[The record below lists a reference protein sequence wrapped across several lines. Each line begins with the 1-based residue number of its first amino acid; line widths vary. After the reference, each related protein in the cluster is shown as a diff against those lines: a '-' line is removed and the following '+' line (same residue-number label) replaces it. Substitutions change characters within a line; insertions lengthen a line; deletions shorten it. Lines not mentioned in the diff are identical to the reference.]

1 MPHNRSDQEHVAII
15 GMSCRFPGGA
25 NSPEEF
31 WRLLVEGRDAIGDI
45 PASRWDRRACYDPDG
60 SAPGKMYTMRGGFLD
75 APVDRFAPAFFSI
88 SPKEAADMDP
98 QQRILLELAW
108 EALEDAGIVPA
119 SLRGGGTGVFVGV
132 SSNDYA
138 DISIHGNIERVTSY
152 SLTGSCY
159 SALAGRISFVF
170 GLQGPSMA
178 IDTACSSSLVAI
190 DSACAALRLGR
201 TGLALAGGFNL
212 MLSPDMQICLTKLQA
227 LSPEGLCRSFDAAA
241 GGYARSEGG
250 ALVVLKRL
258 PEALADGDRILGVI
272 RGSCVNQDGESTG
285 ISAPNGASQEQVIRA
300 ALAEAGAVPGDI
312 AYIEAHGTGTRVG
325 DRTELTAIGEVM
337 APARGPDDPVLVGSV
352 KSNIG
357 HLEAASGIAG
367 LLKVVLAM
375 RHGLIPG
382 DLHFHTPNPNV
393 DWARYPIRVVAAN
406 TPWPRGP
413 RPRLAGV
420 SSFGFVGTNAHL
432 ILEEPPLAGPQ
443 AADGP
448 AAEVP
453 GVLPLS
459 ARGPED
465 LRRLARRYAE
475 FLKAGAGG
483 ASLADI
489 CRTAG
494 AGRSHFEHRAAVAA
508 GDLGGLLDGLTDLLE
523 QESFARAGR
532 GPARVAFLYTGQGAQ
547 SVGMGRQLMRA
558 QPVFRRAMEECDAI
572 YRATEDAEGASL
584 LDLLYGDNADAETVN
599 NTRYAQPLLFSVGYA
614 LTELWRSFGVTPAA
628 VAGHSVGEYTAACA
642 AGVFTLRDAL
652 GLVALRG
659 RLMGSAPG
667 EGLMAAVFAP
677 REAVEPLLAAQAG
690 GVSLAAL
697 NAPDNTVISGFA
709 GPMRAV
715 LAELDARGLRC
726 QPLRVS
732 HAFHSPQMDPVL
744 EAFRRA
750 VSAVPLSEP
759 AIPLISNATA
769 AAAGPGLLTDPEY
782 WVRHLRGT
790 VRMAES
796 LRFLQAEGCAALLEL
811 GPRPTLLSFAR
822 ACLDAPQP
830 RLAASMKF
838 RVPDQL
844 ALAEAAGELYQA
856 GASLDWGLFAASG
869 RKAALP
875 TYPFGGQRCWVAGAV
890 GEGAAAA
897 GRPAPAAVG
906 GHPLLGQRIETPAM
920 PGTVLFQM
928 DILRGRHHFF
938 AEHVILGVETAPAA
952 ALLSWVWL
960 AGREVFPGEAFVLE
974 DVTLTQPLI
983 LHDADRLG
991 QILVR
996 EISSRRCAFEFLSRE
1011 TGAGDAA
1018 GPWTT
1023 HCTGVIARGEPQVPA
1038 DAPDLAALEARCS
1051 FRASGAEFYAAMSR
1065 LGYVYG
1071 PRFTGI
1077 EAAAADGADM
1087 LCRWRVAGRD
1097 AGTRDY
1103 WITPGELDVVFQSP
1117 AVALLQDASRS
1128 PGPGLIHIPFYVR
1141 RIAFFRRPEA
1151 GLLRIHTRSEAVARE
1166 GAGSVESSMRVVDDQ
1181 GGLVAAVDGFV
1192 SAAVPRQALLREERR
1207 KQLRRMAYVEDWRP
1221 RVLPSATA
1229 DDRPRAWALFA
1240 EPGPEAEALAGLLA
1254 RHGRVFRLEPG
1265 AEFAELGDGRFRI
1278 DWERPGAFAEALA
1291 RLGLGGGE
1299 RAAVIHMLPGAFPV
1313 LGQAAAADIAAGAG
1327 ARLRS
1332 LFFLTQAVLAA
1343 DFPCRLYCV
1352 TAGGRL
1358 VRDED
1363 CAARPR
1369 SCGAEGFLAVAG
1381 LELPERRVTHIDLS
1395 PEPDGAELAALAAEL
1410 LADGQETRVCLRRG
1424 ERLVARLARWRPGG
1438 EAGGLPLPQ
1447 GPYTLGIG
1455 GGGLDDMRLIPQERR
1470 EPGPGEVEYAI
1481 AASGL
1486 NFKDVLRSL
1495 GELKDSVN
1503 RVGGESA
1510 GVVTRVGPGVDDLR
1524 PGDAVISRDMA
1535 GGGFSSHQTSPRRFL
1550 ARKPDFLSFAE
1561 ASAVPIAFM
1570 TAWHGL
1576 LELAG
1581 LRRGER
1587 VLIHA
1592 AAGGVGLAAV
1602 QIALDAGA
1610 EVFATAGSPR
1620 KRALLASLGVARVF
1634 DSRSLD
1640 FAAEIPAL
1648 TGGTGL
1654 DVVLNSLTGEALR
1667 RSLAL
1672 LGPRGRFIEL
1682 GKREI
1687 LTPAMVRALHPTAAY
1702 HAFDLTDVLAA
1713 SPDARADMFAALM
1726 DKFAAGALKPLP
1738 VRAFPVRQA
1747 PRAFRFMAQALHV
1760 GRVALTHDAVMRA
1773 RELPDGAPLRPDG
1786 TYLIT
1791 GGLGALGLEL
1801 AGWLADHPV
1810 GTIVLAGRRPPSG
1823 AALERIETLRRGGA
1837 DVLAAQCDVS
1847 DAADCA
1853 RLMARID
1860 ALPHPL
1866 RGVIH
1871 AAGVLDDRSIAQM
1884 DWERFAA
1891 VLQPKTQGA
1900 WNLHG
1905 ATRGRLLDFFVLFS
1919 SASCTLG
1926 NRGQANYAAG
1936 NAFMNALA
1944 LHRRAQGLCAASV
1957 CWGPFAE
1964 VGMAAGGSQAGARMA
1979 KSGILGL
1986 RPADGVAALA
1996 GIIGQDLAVP
2006 TIVDMDWRT
2015 FWETLPEDLAAT
2027 FFEDLAASGSAA
2039 LPAAGADR
2047 REGED
2052 SGAASALARVKA
2064 APADG
2069 RPALVLDLVRRLA
2082 GRIMGYTDMN
2092 LVPTDL
2098 SITRMGLDSLM
2109 TMDFRNQVEKRLA
2122 VQLPY
2127 AFLAEHASL
2136 EDIAAR
2142 VVRELPR

>member
-1 MPHNRSDQEHVAII
+1 MPYSRSEEDHVAII
-15 GMSCRFPGGA
+15 GMSCRFPAGA

-31 WRLLVEGRDAIGDI
+31 WRLLVEGRNAIGDI
-45 PASRWDRRACYDPDG
+45 PASRWDRQAYYDPDG
-60 SAPGKMYTMRGGFLD
+60 SAPGKMNTTRGGFLD
-75 APVDRFAPAFFSI
+75 TPVDRFDPAFFSI

-98 QQRILLELAW
+98 QQRILLELTW

-132 SSNDYA
+132 STTDYS
-138 DISIHGNIERVTSY
+138 DISVRCNIDHATSY

-159 SALAGRISFVF
+159 SALAGRISFIF
-170 GLQGPSMA
+170 GLQGPSLA

-212 MLSPDMQICLTKLQA
+212 MLIPDMQICLTKLQA

-241 GGYARSEGG
+241 SGYARSEGG
-250 ALVVLKRL
+250 AIVVLKRL

-272 RGSCVNQDGESTG
+272 RGSFVNQDGESTG
-285 ISAPNGASQEQVIRA
+285 ISAPNGASQVQVIRA
-300 ALAEAGAVPGDI
+300 ALADAGAVPGDI

-337 APARGPDDPVLVGSV
+337 APARGQDDPVLVGSV

-357 HLEAASGIAG
+357 HLEAASGVAG
-367 LLKVVLAM
+367 LIKVVLAL

-406 TPWPRGP
+406 TPWPRGE

-443 AADGP
+443 ATEEP
-448 AAEVP
+448 AAEGP

-465 LRRLARRYAE
+465 LRRLVRRYAE

-483 ASLADI
+483 ATLADI
-489 CRTAG
+489 CRTA
-494 AGRSHFEHRAAVAA
+494 AVGRCHFEQRAAVAA

-523 QESFARAGR
+523 QESFARVGR

-584 LDLLYGDNADAETVN
+584 LELLYGDDADAEKVN

-642 AGVFTLRDAL
+642 AGVFTLQDAL
-652 GLVALRG
+652 RLVALRG

-709 GPMRAV
+709 GPMREV
-715 LAELDARGLRC
+715 LAELDARGLRY
-726 QPLRVS
+726 QQLRVS

-750 VSAVPLSEP
+750 VSAVRLSEP
-759 AIPLISNATA
+759 GIPLISNATA

-782 WVRHLRGT
+782 WVRHLRGP

-822 ACLDAPQP
+822 SCLDAPLP

-856 GASLDWGLFAASG
+856 GASLDWGRFAAPG
-869 RKAALP
+869 RKVALP
-875 TYPFGGQRCWVAGAV
+875 TYPFGGQRCWVAGGA

-897 GRPAPAAVG
+897 GRPGPAVSG
-906 GHPLLGQRIETPAM
+906 GHPLLGQRIESPAM
-920 PGTVLFQM
+920 PETVLFQM

-960 AGREVFPGEAFVLE
+960 AGREIFPGEAFALE
-974 DVTLTQPLI
+974 DVTLAQPLI

-1011 TGAGDAA
+1011 AGAGDAA
-1018 GPWTT
+1018 EPWTT
-1023 HCTGVIARGEPQVPA
+1023 HCTGVIARGEPLAPA
-1038 DAPDLAALEARCS
+1038 DTPDLEALEARCT
-1051 FRASGAEFYAAMSR
+1051 FHASGAEFYAAMTGM
-1065 LGYVYG
+1065 GYVYG
-1071 PRFTGI
+1071 PRFMGI

-1097 AGTRDY
+1097 DGTRDY

-1117 AVALLQDASRS
+1117 AVALLQDASNS
-1128 PGPGLIHIPFYVR
+1128 PGPGLIHVPFYVR
-1141 RIAFFRRPEA
+1141 RIALFRRPEA
-1151 GLLRIHTRSEAVARE
+1151 GLLRIHAHSAAAARE
-1166 GAGSVESSMRVVDDQ
+1166 NAGSVESSMRVVDGQ

-1192 SAAVPRQALLREERR
+1192 SSAVPLQALLREERQ
-1207 KQLRRMAYVEDWRP
+1207 KPLRRMAYVEDWRP
-1221 RVLPSATA
+1221 RALPPAAA
-1229 DDRPRAWALFA
+1229 DDRPRVWALFA

-1254 RHGRVFRLEPG
+1254 PHGRVFRLEPG
-1265 AEFAELGDGRFRI
+1265 AEFAEIGDGRFRI

-1291 RLGLGGGE
+1291 RLGLGRGE

-1332 LFFLTQAVLAA
+1332 LLLLTQAVLAA
-1343 DFPCRLYCV
+1343 DFPGRLYCV
-1352 TAGGRL
+1352 SAGGRS

-1363 CAARPR
+1363 FTARPR

-1395 PEPDGAELAALAAEL
+1395 PEPDGTELAALAAEL
-1410 LADGQETRVCLRRG
+1410 LADGPETRVCLRRG
-1424 ERLVARLARWRPGG
+1424 ERLVARLVRWRPGRD
-1438 EAGGLPLPQ
+1438 GGLALPQ
-1447 GPYTLGIG
+1447 GPYTLEMG
-1455 GGGLDDMRLIPQERR
+1455 GRGLDDLRLIPKARR
-1470 EPGPGEVEYAI
+1470 APGPGEVEFAI
-1481 AASGL
+1481 VASGL
-1486 NFKDVLRSL
+1486 NFKDVLHSL
-1495 GELKDSVN
+1495 GELRDSAN
-1503 RVGGESA
+1503 RSGGESA

-1535 GGGFSSHQTSPRRFL
+1535 GGAFSSYQTSPRRFL
-1550 ARKPDFLSFAE
+1550 ARKPDFLSFPE
-1561 ASAVPIAFM
+1561 AASVPITFM
-1570 TAWHGL
+1570 TAWYGL
-1576 LELAG
+1576 LELAD
-1581 LRRGER
+1581 LKRGER

-1602 QIALDAGA
+1602 QIALDVGA

-1620 KRALLASLGVARVF
+1620 KRALLASLGVPHVF

-1640 FAAEIPAL
+1640 FAAEIPAR
-1648 TGGTGL
+1648 TGGKGL

-1667 RSLAL
+1667 RSLGL
-1672 LGPRGRFIEL
+1672 LGPNGRFIEL
-1682 GKREI
+1682 GKRE
-1687 LTPAMVRALHPTAAY
+1687 LLPPDMVRAQHPTAVY
-1702 HAFDLTDVLAA
+1702 YSFDLTDVLMV

-1726 DKFAAGALKPLP
+1726 DKFATGALKPVP
-1738 VRAFPVRQA
+1738 VQAFPVRQA

-1760 GRVALTHDAVMRA
+1760 GRVALTHDAPMRE
-1773 RELPDGAPLRPDG
+1773 RELTDGTPLRLDG

-1801 AGWLADHPV
+1801 AGWLAAHPV

-1823 AALERIETLRRGGA
+1823 AALERIEALRRDGA
-1837 DVLAAQCDVS
+1837 EVIAAQCDVS

-1884 DWERFAA
+1884 DWDRFAA

-1900 WNLHG
+1900 WNLHL
-1905 ATRGRLLDFFVLFS
+1905 ATRCRLLDFFVLFS

-1979 KSGILGL
+1979 KSGILGI

-1996 GIIGQDLAVP
+1996 GIIGKDLAVP
-2006 TIVDMDWRT
+2006 TIVNMDWRA
-2015 FWETLPEDLAAT
+2015 FLETLPGDLAAT
-2027 FFEDLAASGSAA
+2027 LFEDLAASG
-2039 LPAAGADR
+2039 PAAAPAADR
-2047 REGED
+2047 REDED
-2052 SGAASALARVKA
+2052 SGAASALVRIKA
-2064 APADG
+2064 APADE
-2069 RPALVLDLVRRLA
+2069 RPALVLELVRRLA
-2082 GRIMGYTDMN
+2082 GRIMGYTDMS

-2109 TMDFRNQVEKRLA
+2109 TMDFRNQVEKRLG

-2142 VVRELPR
+2142 IVRELPR